1 MNGDLRAL
9 GALPLAVADIAAGVV
24 MAQYVSLPVGVVLAV
39 FGLFV
44 LLTAAYRAVVQSGS
58 PESRRQTV

>member
-44 LLTAAYRAVVQSGS
+44 LLTAAYRAVVRGDS

>member
-1 MNGDLRAL
+1 MNGDIRAL
-9 GALPLAVADIAAGVV
+9 GALPLAAADIVAGVV

-44 LLTAAYRAVVQSGS
+44 LVTATYRAVARDDS